1 MATFDPATGGA
12 TFTTAS
18 GTRRW
23 MPPFTSPEQI
33 MDYLSDIQKVPSIKQ
48 ATVLNIQKFDPSRDK
63 FANQST
69 YPNLPAVQI
78 WNSSS
83 PSLFAVVYTDING
96 NSTFSYKNDPGN
108 YVQLI
113 KNGSQI
119 MPVSQTQPATGKQG
133 TEQAATGK
141 QGTEQAAIGTQRI
154 DQKAT
159 GVDSTTA
166 VAVAGGSSLFL
177 SMSSGFMC
185 LILIIIG
192 VVIYMKSRQT

>member
-18 GTRRW
+18 GTRTW
-23 MPPFTSPEQI
+23 MPPFTSLEQI
-33 MDYLSDIQKVPSIKQ
+33 MNYLSDIQKVPSIKH
-48 ATVLNIQKFDPSRDK
+48 ATVLNIQKFDPSIAK
-63 FANQST
+63 LANVST
-69 YPNLPAVQI
+69 YPDLPAVQI

-108 YVQLI
+108 YVQLV

-119 MPVSQTQPATGKQG
+119 MPVSQTGPV
-133 TEQAATGK
+133 TEN
-141 QGTEQAAIGTQRI
+141 QRI

-166 VAVAGGSSLFL
+166 VAVAGGSGLVL

-185 LILIIIG
+185 IL
-192 VVIYMKSRQT
+192 VLVLLYMKSRKP